1 MIALDAMSY
10 AQERNCPKKIYALP
24 YYDKTDRMHC
34 YQYSQFQVRSS
45 YFPKS
50 SNACEPKYSPKAAAV
65 QCAIM
70 KPEFRPPS
78 VTKNGGNSLSDG
90 LQSRSILLSLIAASS
105 WTPIAR

>member
-1 MIALDAMSY
+1 MQRVMH
-10 AQERNCPKKIYALP
+10 KKLSKKLYALQ
-24 YYDKTDRMHC
+24 YYHKTDRMHC

-90 LQSRSILLSLIAASS
+90 LQSRSIRLSLIAASS